1 MRTQQP
7 TFIFN
12 GEKWNA
18 FPLRLRT
25 RQECFLCIL
34 FNIVLAVLV
43 RAIRQQP
50 EIREFQIGKKDTKLI
65 LLAKNMRVFTE
76 IPKDTTKKL
85 LEIMNIVSKSEVYKI
100 NIQKSIAFLPT
111 NNEL

>member
-1 MRTQQP
+1 
-7 TFIFN
+7 
-12 GEKWNA
+12 
-18 FPLRLRT
+18 
-25 RQECFLCIL
+25 
-34 FNIVLAVLV
+34 
-43 RAIRQQP
+43 
-50 EIREFQIGKKDTKLI
+50 
-65 LLAKNMRVFTE
+65 MRVFTE